1 MEFTSE
7 WRSIETKPEKV
18 YLFLSDLQNLGKL
31 MPEQVI
37 NWQAD
42 ADTCSF
48 TIKGMTDLK
57 LKINERIPFSLISLK
72 PEGKSPFS
80 FTLDSVI
87 RENNLQ
93 TEVKIMLNADLNPML
108 AMMAKRPLQNL
119 VNIMVEKLQLLAI

>member
-1 MEFTSE
+1 MEFTTE
-7 WRSIETKPEKV
+7 WKLIETNTEKV

-37 NWQAD
+37 NWEAD
-42 ADTCSF
+42 AESCSF

-57 LKINERIPFSLISLK
+57 LRIHEKIPNSLISLK
-72 PEGKSPFS
+72 PEGKSPFT

-87 RENNLQ
+87 RENNLHA
-93 TEVKIMLNADLNPML
+93 EVKIMINADLNPML

-119 VNIMVEKLQLLAI
+119 VNIMSDKLVQQF

>member
-7 WRSIETKPEKV
+7 WRSIEAQPEKV
-18 YLFLSDLQNLGKL
+18 FTFLSDLQNLGKL

-37 NWQAD
+37 NWEAD

-57 LKINERIPFSLISLK
+57 LRVQERKAFTLISLI
-72 PEGKSPFS
+72 PEGKSPFT
-80 FTLDSVI
+80 FTLDSEI
-87 RENNLQ
+87 RENN
-93 TEVKIMLNADLNPML
+93 THSEVKIKLNADLNPML

-119 VNIMVEKLQLLAI
+119 VNIMADKLKDQF